1 MDAMKV
7 GNVYRALNKDNLH
20 LLADVYHRNV
30 VFEDA
35 AHRLEGWQALE
46 LYFTNLY
53 ENVVDCCFDIH
64 EQYQIDNVGFLT
76 WTMTL
81 QHPKLKKGA
90 CVEVKGVSHLK
101 FEAGKVIYHRDYFDL
116 GEMLY
121 ENLPLLG
128 GIIRAIKQRLGQ

>member
-1 MDAMKV
+1 
-7 GNVYRALNKDNLH
+7 
-20 LLADVYHRNV
+20 
-30 VFEDA
+30 
-35 AHRLEGWQALE
+35 
-46 LYFTNLY
+46 
-53 ENVVDCCFDIH
+53 
-64 EQYQIDNVGFLT
+64 
-76 WTMTL
+76 
-81 QHPKLKKGA
+81 KKGA